1 MAELSEL
8 NWIVEKASEMLNDKV
23 KDAPLTDKDI
33 EVAFDLFAKPRL
45 AAIESSFTNPL
56 EKAQARDYIMM
67 KLQDRMKQ
75 LNSEHWGK

>member
-1 MAELSEL
+1 MVEFSEL

-23 KDAPLTDKDI
+23 KDGPLSDKDV
-33 EVAFDLFAKPRL
+33 EVAFELFAKPRL
-45 AAIESSFTNPL
+45 ASLEPSFSSDL
-56 EKAQARDYIMM
+56 ERAQARDYIMM